1 MSSNV
6 KLEEK
11 QKNPPKNKTWNVSV
25 SFYLLWKHAMV
36 VFDDV
41 ILRLFWFLLLLSLPP
56 TPDLWHL
63 CDRKVT
69 PWCNLPLICLFMS
82 TLSFITY
89 CVLWRTKCPDMSH
102 SRVILKYRMNTLFT
116 LTNVFLEPL
125 YILSPYNHKLKRP
138 TQWSEKNTCFFFC
151 FVFCFL
157 FFTCAHL
164 YRMT

>member
-11 QKNPPKNKTWNVSV
+11 QKKPPKNKTWNVSV

-116 LTNVFLEPL
+116 QMYSLNLYTFCHLTTTNLKDQHSGKKRIHVFL
-125 YILSPYNHKLKRP
+125 
-138 TQWSEKNTCFFFC
+138 FC

-157 FFTCAHL
+157 FFTCEHL

>member
-1 MSSNV
+1 MPWQSINTGSAACLSHQTSNW
-6 KLEEK
+6 KRSK
-11 QKNPPKNKTWNVSV
+11 KTPKNKTWNVSV

-56 TPDLWHL
+56 TPNLWHL

-116 LTNVFLEPL
+116 LTKPR
-125 YILSPYNHKLKRP
+125 YSALKKYSYP
-138 TQWSEKNTCFFFC
+138 WTFIH
-151 FVFCFL
+151 FVTL
-157 FFTCAHL
+157 QPQT
-164 YRMT
+164 